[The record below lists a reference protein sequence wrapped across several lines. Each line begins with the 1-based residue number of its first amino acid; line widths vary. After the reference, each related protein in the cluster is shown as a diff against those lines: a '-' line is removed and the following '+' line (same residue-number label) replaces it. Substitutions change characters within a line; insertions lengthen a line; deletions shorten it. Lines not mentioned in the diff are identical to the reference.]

1 MQSAVFERQ
10 QGHLDH
16 ALATISTTLLKF
28 PKFGT
33 LYMIQGQI
41 HQSRNNYPLARAS
54 FAAGVKAC
62 SKKPAL
68 WILASRLE
76 EAGEK
81 SIKGRALLEK
91 AHGLVSSGNE
101 LLWAESEGVEE
112 WSGGAAQAKTMF

>member
-10 QGHLDH
+10 QGHLDQ

-62 SKKPAL
+62 SKEPAL

-91 AHGLVSSGNE
+91 ARLVNSGNK
-101 LLWAESEGVEE
+101 LLWAESEVVEE
-112 WSGGAAQAKTMF
+112 RSGGAAQAKTMF